1 MATNQSKPMNQPKA
15 FCPGCKKEVVFVTTA
30 GKSTCPVCGFSYA
43 QSEARPG
50 ATAEPPT
57 VLGLVGAV
65 FRVLLIMGVVVVV
78 GLAIAFAGC
87 VLVLR

>member
-1 MATNQSKPMNQPKA
+1 MNQPKA
-15 FCPGCKKEVVFVTTA
+15 FCPGCKREVAFVATA
-30 GKSTCPVCGFSYA
+30 GKSTCPECGFSYA

-50 ATAEPPT
+50 AATEPPA

-65 FRVLLIMGVVVVV
+65 FRVLLIMVVVVIV